1 MIIVQSPL
9 RISLG
14 GGGTDLPNYYQK
26 KEGQVISATIDKYV
40 YIIINKPFR
49 NEFILK
55 YSKNEKVKKINDI
68 KHKIIKQILREKK
81 YKCKALEITVLADVT
96 ARTGLGSSGAF
107 TTAIIKA
114 LNAYFNLKDN
124 KEMIAS
130 HATKVEQKSINKNL
144 GLQDQYASSY
154 GGFNFYK
161 FNKFSTNVSN
171 IKIENEFKK
180 KLEKK
185 LLLFNTNMQRNSCEI
200 LKDQNSKLK
209 NNQMTIQKFDR
220 IKEIAIEMKNAII
233 EKNIRKIGNLLNEQW
248 RLKKNTSSLISN
260 DRIDSLVKFGLHNGA
275 IGCKLLGAGGGG
287 FLLFLAEDIKLL
299 RAKMK
304 KKNISELPF
313 KFENGGVQIIF
324 KK

>member
-1 MIIVQSPL
+1 MIIVKSPL

-26 KEGQVISATIDKYV
+26 KGGQVISTTIDKYV
-40 YIIINKPFR
+40 YLIINKPFS

-55 YSKNEKVKKINDI
+55 YSENEKVKKINDI
-68 KHKIIKQILREKK
+68 KHKIIKQILGEKK
-81 YKCKALEITVLADVT
+81 YKCNALEITVLADVP

-130 HATKVEQKSINKNL
+130 YATKIEQKSINKSL

-161 FNKFSTNVSN
+161 FNKFSTYVSN
-171 IKIENEFKK
+171 IKIEKKFKK

-185 LLLFNTNMQRNSCEI
+185 LLLVNTNMYRSSFKI

-209 NNQMTIQKFDR
+209 NNQIIIEKLDR

-233 EKNIRKIGNLLNEQW
+233 EKDMRKIGNLLNEQW
-248 RLKKNTSSLISN
+248 HLKKNTSPLISN
-260 DRIDSLVKFGLHNGA
+260 DRIDSLIEFGLQNGA
-275 IGCKLLGAGGGG
+275 LGCKLLGAGGGG
-287 FLLFLAEDIKLL
+287 FLLFLAEDKKLL

-313 KFENGGVQIIF
+313 KFENDGVQIIL

>member
-1 MIIVQSPL
+1 MIIVKSPL

-26 KEGQVISATIDKYV
+26 KGGQVISTTIDKYV
-40 YIIINKPFR
+40 YLIINKPFS

-55 YSKNEKVKKINDI
+55 YSENEKVKKINDI
-68 KHKIIKQILREKK
+68 KHKIIKQILGEKK
-81 YKCKALEITVLADVT
+81 YKCNALEITVLADVP

-130 HATKVEQKSINKNL
+130 YATKIEQKSINKSL

-171 IKIENEFKK
+171 IKIEKKFKK

-185 LLLFNTNMQRNSCEI
+185 LLLVNTNIYRSSFEI

-209 NNQMTIQKFDR
+209 NNQIIIEKLDR
-220 IKEIAIEMKNAII
+220 IKEIAVEMKNAII
-233 EKNIRKIGNLLNEQW
+233 EKDMRKIGNLLNEQW
-248 RLKKNTSSLISN
+248 HLKKNTSPLISN
-260 DRIDSLVKFGLHNGA
+260 DRIDSLIEFGLQNGA
-275 IGCKLLGAGGGG
+275 LGCKLLGAGGGG
-287 FLLFLAEDIKLL
+287 FLLFLAEDKKLL

-313 KFENGGVQIIF
+313 KFENDGVQIIL

>member
-1 MIIVQSPL
+1 MIIVKSPL

-26 KEGQVISATIDKYV
+26 KGGQVISTTIDKYV
-40 YIIINKPFR
+40 YLIINKPFS

-55 YSKNEKVKKINDI
+55 YSENEKVKKINDI
-68 KHKIIKQILREKK
+68 KHKIIKQILGEKK
-81 YKCKALEITVLADVT
+81 YKCNALEITVLADVP

-130 HATKVEQKSINKNL
+130 YATKIEQKSINKSL

-161 FNKFSTNVSN
+161 FNNFSTNVSN
-171 IKIENEFKK
+171 IKIEKKFKK

-185 LLLFNTNMQRNSCEI
+185 LLLVNTNMYRSSFKI

-209 NNQMTIQKFDR
+209 NNQIIIEKLDR
-220 IKEIAIEMKNAII
+220 IKEIAVEMKNAII
-233 EKNIRKIGNLLNEQW
+233 EKDMRKIGNLLNEQW
-248 RLKKNTSSLISN
+248 HLKKNTSPLISN
-260 DRIDSLVKFGLHNGA
+260 DKIDSLIEFGLQNGA
-275 IGCKLLGAGGGG
+275 LGCKLLGAGGGG
-287 FLLFLAEDIKLL
+287 FLLFLAEDKKLL

-313 KFENGGVQIIF
+313 KFENDGVQIIL

>member
-1 MIIVQSPL
+1 MIIVKSPL

-26 KEGQVISATIDKYV
+26 KGGQVISTTIDKYV
-40 YIIINKPFR
+40 YLIINKPFS

-55 YSKNEKVKKINDI
+55 YSENEKVKKINDI
-68 KHKIIKQILREKK
+68 KHKIIKQILGEKK
-81 YKCKALEITVLADVT
+81 YKCNALEITVLADVP

-130 HATKVEQKSINKNL
+130 YATKIEQKSINKSL

-161 FNKFSTNVSN
+161 FNNFSTNVSN
-171 IKIENEFKK
+171 IKIEKKFKK

-185 LLLFNTNMQRNSCEI
+185 LLLVNTNMYRSSFKI

-209 NNQMTIQKFDR
+209 NNQIIIEKLDR
-220 IKEIAIEMKNAII
+220 IKEIAVEMKNAII
-233 EKNIRKIGNLLNEQW
+233 EKDMRKIGNLLNEQW
-248 RLKKNTSSLISN
+248 HLKKNTSPLISN
-260 DRIDSLVKFGLHNGA
+260 DKIDSLIEFGLQNGA
-275 IGCKLLGAGGGG
+275 LGCKLLGAGGGG
-287 FLLFLAEDIKLL
+287 FLLFLAQDKKLL

-313 KFENGGVQIIF
+313 KFENDGVQIIL

>member
-1 MIIVQSPL
+1 MIIVKSPL

-26 KEGQVISATIDKYV
+26 KGGQVISTTIDKYV
-40 YIIINKPFR
+40 YLIINKPFS

-68 KHKIIKQILREKK
+68 KHKIIKQILGEKK
-81 YKCKALEITVLADVT
+81 YKCNALEITVLADVP

-130 HATKVEQKSINKNL
+130 YATKIEQKSINKSL

-171 IKIENEFKK
+171 IKIGKKFKK

-185 LLLFNTNMQRNSCEI
+185 LLLVNTNMYRSSFKI

-209 NNQMTIQKFDR
+209 NNQIIIEKLDR

-233 EKNIRKIGNLLNEQW
+233 EKDMRKIGNLLNEQW
-248 RLKKNTSSLISN
+248 HLKKNTSPLISN
-260 DRIDSLVKFGLHNGA
+260 DRIDSLIEFGLQNGA
-275 IGCKLLGAGGGG
+275 LGCKLLGAGGGG
-287 FLLFLAEDIKLL
+287 FLLFLAEDKKLL

-313 KFENGGVQIIF
+313 KFENDGVQIIL

>member
-1 MIIVQSPL
+1 MIFVKSPL

-26 KEGQVISATIDKYV
+26 KGGQVISTTINKYV
-40 YIIINKPFR
+40 YLIINKPFN

-55 YSKNEKVKKINDI
+55 YSENEKVKKINDI
-68 KHKIIKQILREKK
+68 KHKIIKQILGEKK
-81 YKCKALEITVLADVT
+81 YKCNGLEITVLADVP

-107 TTAIIKA
+107 TVAIIKA

-130 HATKVEQKSINKNL
+130 YATKIERKSINKSL

-171 IKIENEFKK
+171 IKVEKKFKK
-180 KLEKK
+180 KLEEK
-185 LLLFNTNMQRNSCEI
+185 LLLFNTNIQRSSFKI

-209 NNQMTIQKFDR
+209 NNKNIIEKLDR
-220 IKEIAIEMKNAII
+220 IKKIAVEIKNAII
-233 EKNIRKIGNLLNEQW
+233 EKDMRKIGNLLNEQW
-248 RLKKNTSSLISN
+248 QLKKNTSSLISN
-260 DRIDSLVKFGLHNGA
+260 RRIDSLIEYGLQNGA
-275 IGCKLLGAGGGG
+275 LGCKLLGAGGGG
-287 FLLFLAEDIKLL
+287 FLLFLAENKKLL

-313 KFENGGVQIIF
+313 KFENDGVKIIL